1 MNTSR
6 KTGSKKTRSE
16 DASARAAGATRG
28 ASKTPAGKAAAKPA
42 GKAAGPRKERA
53 AAAAGPARPA
63 KTVSAPPLKARA
75 ASRLVPSSL
84 LAPVFDA
91 VRRRTGKSAHK
102 DAEAFAQAFYR
113 RMTSDELP
121 LHSADGWAALA
132 ADLFAFAEK
141 RKPGTAN
148 VRLFNPGLKTHGWES
163 PHTVLQIV
171 NDDMPFLV
179 DSVTMALAEQGI
191 GVHVLGHPVL
201 QIARD
206 GCGRLTGV
214 GEGEAES
221 VMHLEID
228 RQTPEDNA
236 RIETLVRKVL
246 GDVRVIVADWSV
258 MREKMQQAAADLVSR
273 PMPVSDAVRREAQEF
288 LRWAANDH
296 FTFFGYR
303 EYKVRKKGGDGVL
316 EAVDGSGLG
325 LLRAPGAVKSRPLET
340 LAAHNLRAVGQVDAL
355 ILTKT
360 STRCTVHR
368 PGYMDYIGVM
378 RYDAQGNALSE
389 QRFLGLY
396 TSSAYTRRPWEIPLV
411 RDRFEHVM
419 SESGLKPTGHS
430 GKALKHILET
440 LPRDELFQS
449 TPDELLR
456 LATGVLGLQ
465 ERVRSRMFLRRDR
478 YGRFYSVLVYIPRD
492 RFSTDVRRRI
502 EQLLRRVMHAD
513 QVDASVLLGESP
525 LAQLNLIV
533 RPRPGERFEVDEAA
547 LEAELSSIMRNWQDD
562 LRDELVRR
570 HGEAEGLALAHRIGR
585 LLPADYIEQ
594 ASPAVAAT
602 DVEKLAAVEHDD
614 VLALSLC
621 TLPSVAPGERAL
633 RFKLYRRHADI
644 ALSDVLPV
652 MENLGLRVVTEHP
665 HRIVIDETP
674 LHIQDFEVEP
684 LAGTIDVDAQ
694 AAAFTEA
701 FDRVWRG
708 DAENDGFNRL
718 VLGADLEWRQVAMLR
733 GYCKYLL
740 QVGVPFSQ
748 AYVEDTLNRYPLLA
762 RMLVEVFEARFDPD
776 TGRESKAEI
785 AAGVAR
791 LERQLRALAGGD
803 EATMVLLAPV
813 LEARRQGRNAQYDAS
828 RRTLKALLDR
838 VSSLDEDR
846 ILRSY
851 LGVIDATLRTS
862 YYQHGADGATRE
874 TIAFKFDSA
883 RVPELPKPRPYR
895 EIFVYGPRVEGI
907 HLRFGPVARG
917 GLRWSDRREDFRT
930 EVLGLVKAQM
940 VKNTVIVPVGSK
952 GGFIVKRPPVGGNS
966 PAEIRD
972 AQFAEGVACYKLFIN
987 GLLDITDNI
996 VDGAIVPPQRVVR
1009 HDDND
1014 PYLVVAAD
1022 KGTATFS
1029 DTANGIAR
1037 EHGFWLDDAFAS
1049 GGSVGYDHKGMGI
1062 TARGAWESVKRHFRA
1077 LGHDSQ
1083 AQDFTCVGIGD
1094 MSGDVF
1100 GNGMLLSRH
1109 IRLVAAFDHR
1119 HIFIDPSPDAARS
1132 FAERERLFALPRS
1145 SWEDYD
1151 RTLIGKGGG
1160 VWPRSAKSIP
1170 LSPQARQAL
1179 GIEGTAGE
1187 ISPIALM
1194 SAILRAPVDLLW
1206 NGGIGTY
1213 VKSSGEQNSDVGDR
1227 ANNALRVDGR
1237 DLRCRVVGEGGN
1249 LGLTQLGRI
1258 EAALNGVMLN
1268 TDFIDNSAGVDTSDH
1283 EVNIKILLNGL
1294 VREGRMTLPAR
1305 NRLLASM
1312 TDEVAALVLW
1322 DNYRQNQALSLM
1334 ERMSLSRLGSKQH
1347 FIRTLEAQ
1355 GLLDRQI
1362 EYLPSDAEIGERKLK
1377 GQGLTRPE
1385 LAVLLSYSK
1394 LVAFDQMLD
1403 SDIPE
1408 DPYLSRELQRYF
1420 PAPLQKKYAADME
1433 HHRLKREIIATAVT
1447 NTMINRMG
1455 ATFLLRMQEDSGR
1468 SPGEVAKAFTISRET
1483 IEARAL
1489 WGQIDALDGKV
1500 SESVQVDALQVI
1512 WTLQRAFTRWLLA
1525 RPGAIP
1531 DITTAVERYH
1541 DGFHAIRNGRQ
1552 IIADSQ
1558 RPQLEASLQAW
1569 RDKGVPEGLG
1579 EQLAALPYLEPC
1591 CDIIELAAER
1601 GEKVIDVAR
1610 LHFRLGEALNLPW
1623 LTEQIDA
1630 LEVDGRWHA
1639 VARGV
1644 LREELGQ
1651 QQRALVAQVLAM
1663 QGATPEEKVA
1673 AWLQRDDQTLRFTL
1687 TMLSELAAQK
1697 ALDYPTASVAVQRV
1711 SQLVQRG

>member
-1 MNTSR
+1 MTSSR
-6 KTGSKKTRSE
+6 KTGKPASKRTPATPAAPKAARS
-16 DASARAAGATRG
+16 AAGKTTG
-28 ASKTPAGKAAAKPA
+28 AGRVQPA
-42 GKAAGPRKERA
+42 
-53 AAAAGPARPA
+53 PAR
-63 KTVSAPPLKARA
+63 RA
-75 ASRLVPSSL
+75 GAGL
-84 LAPVFDA
+84 LDPIFDA
-91 VRRRTGKSAHK
+91 VRRRAGKAAHA
-102 DAEAFAQAFYR
+102 DAGAFAQAFYR
-113 RMTSDELP
+113 RMTEDELP

-132 ADLFAFAEK
+132 ADLFEFAGR

-148 VRLFNPGLKTHGWES
+148 VRLFNPATKTHGWES

-191 GVHVLGHPVL
+191 GVHVLGHPVVS
-201 QIARD
+201 IARD
-206 GCGRLTGV
+206 RSGRLTGV
-214 GEGEAES
+214 GDGETES

-236 RIETLVRKVL
+236 RIEALVRGVL
-246 GDVRVIVADWSV
+246 DDVRIIVADWPR
-258 MREKMQQAAADLVSR
+258 MRERMLEGADDLASRNIPVPAASR
-273 PMPVSDAVRREAQEF
+273 EEAEAF
-288 LRWAANDH
+288 LRWAADDH

-303 EYKVRKKGGDGVL
+303 EYKVRRKGDDARL
-316 EAVDGSGLG
+316 EAVPDSGLG
-325 LLRAPGAVKSRPLET
+325 LLRAPGSVKSRPLSE
-340 LAAHNLRAVGQVDAL
+340 LGADALRREGLIDAL

-360 STRCTVHR
+360 SARSTVHR
-368 PGYMDYIGVM
+368 PGYMDYVGILS
-378 RYDAQGNALSE
+378 YDAAGNVTGE

-396 TSSAYTRRPWEIPLV
+396 TSSAYTRRPWDIPLV
-411 RDRFEHVM
+411 RERFEHVM
-419 SESGLKPTGHS
+419 RESGLKPTGHS
-430 GKALKHILET
+430 GKALKHLLET

-449 TPDELLR
+449 TPDELFR
-456 LATGVLGLQ
+456 LGTGILGLQ
-465 ERVRSRMFLRRDR
+465 ERVRSRLFLRKDR

-492 RFSTDVRRRI
+492 RFNTDVRRRI
-502 EQLLRRVMHAD
+502 EQLLREVMQAD
-513 QVDASVLLGESP
+513 HVDASVMLGESP
-525 LAQLNLIV
+525 LAQLHLIV
-533 RPRPGERFEVDEAA
+533 RPRQGASVEIDQAA
-547 LEAELSSIMRNWQDD
+547 LEQSLQAIVRNWQDD

-570 HGEAEGLALAHRIGR
+570 HGEADGLRLAGRFGRALS
-585 LLPADYIEQ
+585 PAYIEF
-594 ASPAVAAT
+594 ASPAAAAT
-602 DVEKLAAVEHDD
+602 DVEKLAAVAASGG
-614 VLALSLC
+614 LQLSFY
-621 TLPSVAPGERAL
+621 TQPLPTSGESL
-633 RFKLYRRHADI
+633 LHFKLYRRDAHI
-644 ALSDVLPV
+644 PLSDVLPV
-652 MENLGLRVVTEHP
+652 MENLGLRVIAEHP
-665 HRIVIDETP
+665 NRIEDEDGT
-674 LHIQDFEVEP
+674 LYLQDFYVEAV
-684 LAGTIDVDAQ
+684 AGAIDVEAR

-718 VLGADLEWRQVAMLR
+718 ILGADLDWRQVAMLR

-748 AYVEDTLNRYPLLA
+748 AYVEDTLGRYPLLA
-762 RMLVEVFEARFDPD
+762 RLLVEVFEARFSPA
-776 TGRESKAEI
+776 TGRESKAQI
-785 AAGVAR
+785 DSGRKAFGA
-791 LERQLRALAGGD
+791 QLQALSGQD
-803 EATMVLLAPV
+803 EATLAVLQPL
-813 LEARRQGRNAQYDAS
+813 LDARGQKRDAQYDAA
-828 RRTLKALLDR
+828 RAALKGLLDR

-862 YYQHGADGATRE
+862 YYQTARDGGLLD
-874 TIAFKFDSA
+874 TISFKFDSA
-883 RVPELPKPRPYR
+883 HVPDLPKPRPYR

-952 GGFIVKRPPVGGNS
+952 GGFIVKRPPAGGD
-966 PAEIRD
+966 RD
-972 AQFAEGVACYKLFIN
+972 AQFAEGVACYTLFIN
-987 GLLDITDNI
+987 GLLQITDNI
-996 VDGAIVPPQRVVR
+996 VDGAIVPPADVVR

-1029 DTANGIAR
+1029 DIANGIAR

-1077 LGHDSQ
+1077 MGRNSQ
-1083 AQDFTCVGIGD
+1083 TEDFTAVGVGD

-1100 GNGMLLSRH
+1100 GNGMLLSEH

-1119 HIFIDPSPDAARS
+1119 HIFIDPDPDAARS
-1132 FAERERLFALPRS
+1132 FVERQRMFAIPRS

-1151 RTLIGKGGG
+1151 KALIAKGGG

-1170 LSPQARQAL
+1170 LSAEAREAL
-1179 GIEGTAGE
+1179 GIEGDAAS
-1187 ISPIALM
+1187 ISPNELM

-1213 VKSSGEQNSDVGDR
+1213 VKSSGETHADVGDR
-1227 ANNALRVDGR
+1227 ANNPLRVDGR
-1237 DLRCRVVGEGGN
+1237 DLRCKVVGEGGN

-1258 EAALNGVMLN
+1258 EAAQHGVLLN

-1283 EVNIKILLNGL
+1283 EVNIKILLNAVVQAGKL
-1294 VREGRMTLPAR
+1294 TVPAR
-1305 NRLLASM
+1305 NKLLASM
-1312 TDEVAALVLW
+1312 TDEVAELVLW

-1334 ERMSLSRLGSKQH
+1334 ERMSVSRLGSKRH

-1362 EYLPSDAEIGERKLK
+1362 EFLPSDAEISERKAK

-1385 LAVLLSYSK
+1385 LSVLLSYSK

-1420 PAPLQKKYAADME
+1420 PQPLQKKYAAVME
-1433 HHRLKREIIATAVT
+1433 DHRLKREIIATAVT
-1447 NTMINRMG
+1447 NQMINRMG
-1455 ATFLLRMQEDSGR
+1455 ATFLMRMQEDSGR
-1468 SPGEVAKAFTISRET
+1468 SPGEVAKAFTITRET
-1483 IEARAL
+1483 IEARTL
-1489 WGQIDALDGKV
+1489 WNRIDALDGSV
-1500 SESVQVDALQVI
+1500 PESVQVDALQVI
-1512 WTLQRAFTRWLLA
+1512 WNLQRAFTRWLLA

-1558 RPQLEASLQAW
+1558 RAAHDASLQAW
-1569 RDKGVPEGLG
+1569 RDRGVPEDLA
-1579 EQLAALPYLEPC
+1579 EQLAALPYLEAAW
-1591 CDIIELAAER
+1591 DIIEVASER
-1601 GEKVIDVAR
+1601 RQKPVDVAR
-1610 LHFRLGEALNLPW
+1610 LYFRLGEALNLPW

-1651 QQRALVAQVLAM
+1651 QHRALVGQVLTM
-1663 QGATPEEKVA
+1663 RGATPEDKVA
-1673 AWLQRDDQTLRFTL
+1673 AWLAREDATLRFTL
-1687 TMLSELAAQK
+1687 AMLGELAAQK